1 MRRLQPVGGVPRFLR
16 AMGLIQRRLPA
27 ALAAAWEAEV
37 TAAQRMAAL
46 AERVPGAGVRS
57 RLLVQSAF
65 CRAHA
70 CRLLARLSTH
80 GRGPLPV
87 PPALPPQPPRL
98 FEALLREAELARDS
112 AARYGTAA
120 DLARQQGDLSSAWV
134 CELNGSEEAD
144 RALQL
149 RAMAREVEQHV
160 DLQEPFAV

>member
-1 MRRLQPVGGVPRFLR
+1 MERRL
-16 AMGLIQRRLPA
+16 AA

-37 TAAQRMAAL
+37 TSARRMAAL
-46 AERVPGAGVRS
+46 AERVPASGVRS

-87 PPALPPQPPRL
+87 PPALPELPP
-98 FEALLREAELARDS
+98 ELAQALVKESRQAKD
-112 AARYGTAA
+112 AAIRYRSAA

-134 CELNGSEEAD
+134 CELNGNEEDD
-144 RALQL
+144 RATQL
-149 RAMAREVEQHV
+149 LMLAREVAHA

>member
-1 MRRLQPVGGVPRFLR
+1 MERRL
-16 AMGLIQRRLPA
+16 AA

-37 TAAQRMAAL
+37 TSARRMAAL
-46 AERVPGAGVRS
+46 AERIPVAALRS

-87 PPALPPQPPRL
+87 PPASPELPPGL
-98 FEALLREAELARDS
+98 GEALLKESRQAKDAS
-112 AARYGTAA
+112 ARYRTAA
-120 DLARQQGDLSSAWV
+120 DLARKHGDLSSAWV
-134 CELNGSEEAD
+134 CELNGHEEEE
-144 RALQL
+144 RASQL
-149 RAMAREVEQHV
+149 LMLAREVAGA

>member
-1 MRRLQPVGGVPRFLR
+1 VDPLHRRLS
-16 AMGLIQRRLPA
+16 A

-37 TAAQRMAAL
+37 TAAQRMTAL
-46 AERVPGAGVRS
+46 ADRMPGTAFRS

-87 PPALPPQPPRL
+87 PEVPAEPSPVAT
-98 FEALLREAELARDS
+98 EALLEEAMLARDA
-112 AARYGTAA
+112 AARYGAA
-120 DLARQQGDLSSAWV
+120 AELARQQGDLSSAWV
-134 CELNGSEEAD
+134 CELNGTEESE
-144 RALQL
+144 RATQLQ
-149 RAMAREVEQHV
+149 AMAHEVQHQT

>member
-1 MRRLQPVGGVPRFLR
+1 MERRL
-16 AMGLIQRRLPA
+16 AA

-46 AERVPGAGVRS
+46 ADRVLTQSVRS

-87 PPALPPQPPRL
+87 PAVQDEAPLGPV
-98 FEALLREAELARDS
+98 EALDGEARLARDA
-112 AARYGTAA
+112 AARYRAAA
-120 DLARQQGDLSSAWV
+120 DLARKQGDLSSAWV
-134 CELNGSEEAD
+134 CELNGTEEAD
-144 RALQL
+144 RGAQLQL
-149 RAMAREVEQHV
+149 MARELEQADHH
-160 DLQEPFAV
+160 DSFAV

>member
-1 MRRLQPVGGVPRFLR
+1 MGAVPTLRVVSPMERRL
-16 AMGLIQRRLPA
+16 AA

-37 TAAQRMAAL
+37 TSARRMAAL
-46 AERVPGAGVRS
+46 AERIPAAGVRS

-87 PPALPPQPPRL
+87 PAALLELPVEL
-98 FEALLREAELARDS
+98 AEALLQESRQAKDASTRYR
-112 AARYGTAA
+112 AAAA
-120 DLARQQGDLSSAWV
+120 LARQHGDLSSAWV
-134 CELNGSEEAD
+134 CELNGNEEAD
-144 RALQL
+144 RASQL
-149 RAMAREVEQHV
+149 LLLAREVAGT